1 MIKNY
6 VYNNFNT
13 LNFYLKHLRQIFNLI
28 NKGIKV
34 LNYKLCSEV
43 LIDNIYFKYNDF
55 LPSGKG
61 MIIDIGSQYGDYAIA
76 CNKLYNCNDIMAFE
90 PLRENYNI
98 ALKNKEL
105 SKAKFTLYNYAISDS
120 WLEAAVNY
128 NMISINGD
136 NKIFPDY
143 MVLDDIIKLLEIII
157 LVNIDII
164 KIDVEG
170 FEMNVLRAAEYT
182 IKKYKPKIIIETHSF
197 NLFYE
202 VRDFLT
208 NIGYE
213 LKHRDYN
220 TSEYSNNFYII

>member
-1 MIKNY
+1 
-6 VYNNFNT
+6 
-13 LNFYLKHLRQIFNLI
+13 
-28 NKGIKV
+28 
-34 LNYKLCSEV
+34 
-43 LIDNIYFKYNDF
+43 
-55 LPSGKG
+55 
-61 MIIDIGSQYGDYAIA
+61 
-76 CNKLYNCNDIMAFE
+76 
-90 PLRENYNI
+90 
-98 ALKNKEL
+98 
-105 SKAKFTLYNYAISDS
+105 
-120 WLEAAVNY
+120 
-128 NMISINGD
+128 MISINGD